1 LSKALELDY
10 LSQIANAY
18 NATKL
23 AAFNVMETTD
33 INTSKEVE
41 NSSSTINTPP
51 SLSVVNPNFANELSH
66 LISTHSPNN

>member
-1 LSKALELDY
+1 LSKALELEY

-33 INTSKEVE
+33 NTSKGVE
-41 NSSSTINTPP
+41 NSSTINTPP